1 MFLNIHHYTFNK
13 ILFMY
18 DISYFKA
25 KDNKEVISFMQANPF
40 VTICG
45 VDVNGFPVATHVPI
59 LIKIE
64 NDIITISGHMMRKQ
78 DHSNAFEINKNALVI
93 FTAPSAFVS
102 ANWYTTK
109 NMGSTWNY
117 QTVHA
122 KGQLEIKD
130 QAHLRNLLTE
140 LTLHFEKDTESPTQ
154 IKNLSE
160 EYMEQNMKAIYSF
173 DIVVTDLQHVFKLS
187 QNRDEVSHENIVKE
201 LNSGTT
207 ACKHMAAA
215 MARK

>member
-1 MFLNIHHYTFNK
+1 
-13 ILFMY
+13 MY

-25 KDNKEVISFMQANPF
+25 NNHQEVIDFMQANPF

-45 VDVNGFPVATHVPI
+45 VDANGLPVATHVPV
-59 LIKIE
+59 LIKVE
-64 NDIITISGHMMRKQ
+64 NEIIAISGHIMRKQ
-78 DHSNAFEINKNALVI
+78 DHTTAFELNKNVLVI
-93 FTAPSAFVS
+93 FSAPSAFVS

-122 KGQLEIKD
+122 RGKMEIKD
-130 QAHLRNLLTE
+130 EAHLRQLLTD
-140 LTLHFEKDTESPTQ
+140 LTLHFEKDPESPTQ
-154 IKNLSE
+154 VKNLSA

-187 QNRDEVSHENIVKE
+187 QNRDEESQANIQNE
-201 LNSGTT
+201 LSKGD
-207 ACKHMAAA
+207 APCKYMAAA
-215 MARK
+215 MAKK

>member
-1 MFLNIHHYTFNK
+1 
-13 ILFMY
+13 MY

-25 KDNKEVISFMQANPF
+25 NNQQEVLDFMQANPF

-45 VDVNGFPVATHVPI
+45 VDAHGLPIATHIPV

-64 NDIITISGHMMRKQ
+64 NEIISISGHMMRKQ

-93 FTAPSAFVS
+93 FSAPSAFVS

-122 KGQLEIKD
+122 RGRLEIKGES
-130 QAHLRNLLTE
+130 HLRQLLTD
-140 LTLHFEKDTESPTQ
+140 LTLHFEKDEDAPTQ
-154 IKNLSE
+154 VKNLSE
-160 EYMEQNMKAIYSF
+160 EYMQQNMKAIYSF
-173 DIVVTDLQHVFKLS
+173 EIIVEDLQHVFKLS
-187 QNRDEVSHENIVKE
+187 QNRDEASHANIQNE
-201 LNSGTT
+201 LNKGDA

-215 MARK
+215 MKR

>member
-1 MFLNIHHYTFNK
+1 
-13 ILFMY
+13 MY

-25 KDNKEVISFMQANPF
+25 NNHQEVLDFMQANPF

-45 VDVNGFPVATHVPI
+45 VDAHGLPIATHIPV

-64 NDIITISGHMMRKQ
+64 NEIISISGHMMRKQ

-93 FTAPSAFVS
+93 FSAPSAFVS
-102 ANWYTTK
+102 ASWYTTK

-122 KGQLEIKD
+122 RGRLEIKD
-130 QAHLRNLLTE
+130 EAHLRQLLTD
-140 LTLHFEKDTESPTQ
+140 LTLHFEKDEDAPTQ
-154 IKNLSE
+154 VKNLSE
-160 EYMEQNMKAIYSF
+160 EYMQQNMKAIYSF
-173 DIVVTDLQHVFKLS
+173 EIIVDDLQHVFKLS
-187 QNRDEVSHENIVKE
+187 QNRDEASHANIQNE
-201 LNSGTT
+201 LNKGDA

-215 MARK
+215 MKR

>member
-1 MFLNIHHYTFNK
+1 
-13 ILFMY
+13 MY

-25 KDNKEVISFMQANPF
+25 NNHQEVLDFMQANPF

-45 VDVNGFPVATHVPI
+45 VDAHGLPIATHIPV

-64 NDIITISGHMMRKQ
+64 NEIISISGHMMRKQ

-93 FTAPSAFVS
+93 FSAPSAFVS

-122 KGQLEIKD
+122 RGRLEIKD
-130 QAHLRNLLTE
+130 EAHLRKLLTD
-140 LTLHFEKDTESPTQ
+140 LTLHFEKDENAPTQ
-154 IKNLSE
+154 VKNLSE
-160 EYMEQNMKAIYSF
+160 EYMQQNMKAIYSF
-173 DIVVTDLQHVFKLS
+173 EIIVEDLQHVFKLS
-187 QNRDEVSHENIVKE
+187 QSRDEASHANIQNE
-201 LNSGTT
+201 LNKGDA

-215 MARK
+215 MKR

>member
-1 MFLNIHHYTFNK
+1 
-13 ILFMY
+13 MY

>member
-1 MFLNIHHYTFNK
+1 
-13 ILFMY
+13 MY

-25 KDNKEVISFMQANPF
+25 KDNKEVIDFMQANPF

-45 VDVNGFPVATHVPI
+45 VDANGFPVATHVPI

-78 DHSNAFEINKNALVI
+78 DHSNAFEKNKNALVI

-140 LTLHFEKDTESPTQ
+140 LTLHFEKEAESPTQ
-154 IKNLSE
+154 VKNLSE
-160 EYMEQNMKAIYSF
+160 EYMQQNMKAICSF

-187 QNRDEVSHENIVKE
+187 QNRDEASHENIVKE
-201 LNSGTT
+201 LNSGTP